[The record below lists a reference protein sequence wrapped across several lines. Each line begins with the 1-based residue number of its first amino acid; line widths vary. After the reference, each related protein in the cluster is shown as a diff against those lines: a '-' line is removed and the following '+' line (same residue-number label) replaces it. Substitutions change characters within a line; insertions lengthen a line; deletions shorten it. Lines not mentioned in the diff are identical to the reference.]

1 MKKVLLLSVI
11 ILVTAKINAQTSVA
25 LIPEKDT
32 VKLGDSQPGALASK
46 VIKFNYD
53 TTTNALFAQVVM
65 DIHHLDPFNL
75 PEVIVNGNKIQSSLY
90 FPSLSNDAKFYFF
103 KVKVK
108 NGTSTIINSP
118 IGKDAAKLCFLL
130 SNSDLVQGSNFIR
143 ITVKDR
149 TIENLDDF
157 ALTNGTIT
165 FRGKTK
171 NDNYTDYSKQ

>member
-1 MKKVLLLSVI
+1 MVATSSSKCKK
-11 ILVTAKINAQTSVA
+11 AKWNT
-25 LIPEKDT
+25 LKTEPYFTPPIPYKP
-32 VKLGDSQPGALASK
+32 KP
-46 VIKFNYD
+46 
-53 TTTNALFAQVVM
+53 
-65 DIHHLDPFNL
+65 
-75 PEVIVNGNKIQSSLY
+75 
-90 FPSLSNDAKFYFF
+90 
-103 KVKVK
+103 VKVK
-108 NGTSTIINSP
+108 NGTNTIINTP

-130 SNSDLVQGSNFIR
+130 SSNDLVQGSNFIR